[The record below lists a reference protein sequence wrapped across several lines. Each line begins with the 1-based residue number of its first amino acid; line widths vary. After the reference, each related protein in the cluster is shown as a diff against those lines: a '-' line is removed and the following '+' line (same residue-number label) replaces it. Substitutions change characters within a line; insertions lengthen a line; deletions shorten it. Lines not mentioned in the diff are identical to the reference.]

1 MRALSRAGGKDC
13 LVYRTTEKKTTKRN
27 ESKTK
32 TFGHVESGLHAVWV
46 RAGSPVGANS
56 KAASENSGG
65 DTAKLL

>member
-1 MRALSRAGGKDC
+1 MRALSRAGGKAS
-13 LVYRTTEKKTTKRN
+13 LVYRTTEKKTERN

-32 TFGHVESGLHAVWV
+32 TFRHVESGLHAVWV
-46 RAGSPVGANS
+46 RDGSPVGANS